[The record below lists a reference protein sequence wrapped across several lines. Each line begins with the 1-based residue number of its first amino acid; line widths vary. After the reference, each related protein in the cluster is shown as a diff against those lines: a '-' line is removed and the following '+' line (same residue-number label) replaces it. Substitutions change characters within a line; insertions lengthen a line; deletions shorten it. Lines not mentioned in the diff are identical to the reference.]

1 MSYSAGEAVSSQLKF
16 ELENVRSALAKQ
28 GARVLHRWPN
38 QQLPKVGCRC
48 IVYLLRLRLHAHVV
62 DCLAVVACSDMARMK
77 AAAEAEAARVRVF
90 ASLSHRL
97 LLLCYYY
104 LIYHLVYF

>member
-1 MSYSAGEAVSSQLKF
+1 
-16 ELENVRSALAKQ
+16 
-28 GARVLHRWPN
+28 
-38 QQLPKVGCRC
+38 
-48 IVYLLRLRLHAHVV
+48 
-62 DCLAVVACSDMARMK
+62 MARMK